1 MAPQPRPT
9 ARSRRPPP
17 APTGN
22 TPGRVIPL
30 WQRFRRDRG
39 IARLPTAAAAAP
51 PWLHTLQ
58 RVHRWSTLAALGLGV
73 AVGVAYAQS
82 AIVEQRWSRT
92 YQRLQT
98 LQRHE
103 RELQVNLAILKDQLA
118 RQAATSAAQMA
129 LPNPKNSVFLPPN
142 NRSAFED
149 GGDRPNEAT
158 APTARPPEPPAPLG
172 Y

>member
-1 MAPQPRPT
+1 MAPQPRPP
-9 ARSRRPPP
+9 ARSRRPHP
-17 APTGN
+17 APSPTA
-22 TPGRVIPL
+22 PRVIPL

-39 IARLPTAAAAAP
+39 AIARLPNAAAEAP

-58 RVHRWSTLAALGLGV
+58 QAHRWSTLAALALGV

-82 AIVEQRWSRT
+82 ALVEQRWSRT

-118 RQAATSAAQMA
+118 RQAATPAAQMA

-142 NRSAFED
+142 NRRAFD
-149 GGDRPNEAT
+149 DSGDRPNEAT